1 MKNLF
6 IKGLLLLGVC
16 LSLIVHFGIV
26 VFAEETKENGI
37 MTGEENYDELIGYM
51 QAKDYHAAIRYIC
64 GQMQKDYENNPDNVL
79 SIITGTWN
87 SEGSTDVLVIN
98 SDGSCFINENECIWE
113 LAAWGPNDY
122 GVFGIEIYPE
132 IYEGKEG
139 MYEFIYLPENGV
151 LQFNSVTAGMSV
163 EIFEGNYKKEE

>member
-1 MKNLF
+1 MNAY
-6 IKGLLLLGVC
+6 GNLLLG
-16 LSLIVHFGIV
+16 
-26 VFAEETKENGI
+26 
-37 MTGEENYDELIGYM
+37 
-51 QAKDYHAAIRYIC
+51 
-64 GQMQKDYENNPDNVL
+64 
-79 SIITGTWN
+79 
-87 SEGSTDVLVIN
+87 
-98 SDGSCFINENECIWE
+98 
-113 LAAWGPNDY
+113 GPNDY